1 MFEKKK
7 RQKELRKKILF
18 NKTLS
23 NMRKY
28 VNNLENQK
36 NHYIDMAK
44 QAHLN
49 GSNEQYSLAVSGLKM
64 AVAYQRKAK
73 EMLLNFELTMQL
85 RDLSQVTGEFLTGMV
100 KLSGDMSKIISKQD
114 YAKVS
119 ESFENAMGKVEE
131 QNMQMENFLDTT
143 EVNFTNI
150 AADPSNVS
158 DEEINSLI
166 DFEAKEEVKGKDKEI
181 DTKIEEIEKLLY
193 QICKRVNL

>member
-1 MFEKKK
+1 MFEKQK
-7 RQKELRKKILF
+7 RQKELKKKILF

-36 NHYIDMAK
+36 NHYVTMAK
-44 QAHLN
+44 EAHLN
-49 GSNEQYSLAVSGLKM
+49 GSMEQYNLAINGLKM
-64 AVAYQRKAK
+64 ALAYQKKAK

-100 KLSGDMSKIISKQD
+100 KLSADMSKIIDKQD

-119 ESFENAMGKVEE
+119 ESFEKAMGKVEE
-131 QNMQMENFLDTT
+131 QNMQIENFLDST
-143 EVNFTNI
+143 EVSFENI

-158 DEEINSLI
+158 DEEIKGLI
-166 DFEAKEEVKGKDKEI
+166 DFEAKEEVKSKDNEI
-181 DTKIEEIEKLLY
+181 DSKIEEIEKILSEL
-193 QICKRVNL
+193 

>member
-7 RQKELRKKILF
+7 RQRELKKKILF

-49 GSNEQYSLAVSGLKM
+49 GSKEQYSLAVSGLKM

-150 AADPSNVS
+150 AADPANVS
-158 DEEINSLI
+158 DDEINSLI
-166 DFEAKEEVKGKDKEI
+166 DFEAKEEVKGKDQEI
-181 DTKIEEIEKLLY
+181 DTKIEEIERLLSDM
-193 QICKRVNL
+193 

>member
-1 MFEKKK
+1 MFEKRK
-7 RQKELRKKILF
+7 RQKELKKKILF

-36 NHYIDMAK
+36 LHYIDMAK

-49 GSNEQYSLAVSGLKM
+49 GSKEQYSLAVNGLKM
-64 AVAYQRKAK
+64 AVAYQKKAK

-85 RDLSQVTGEFLTGMV
+85 RDLSHVTGEFLTGMV
-100 KLSGDMSKIISKQD
+100 KLSGDMSKIIDKQD

-119 ESFENAMGKVEE
+119 ESFEKAMGKVEE
-131 QNMQMENFLDTT
+131 QNIQMENFLDNT
-143 EVNFTNI
+143 EVNFENI

-158 DEEINSLI
+158 DEEINKLI
-166 DFEAKEEVKGKDKEI
+166 DFEAKEDIKSKDGEI
-181 DTKIEEIEKLLY
+181 DTKIEEIEKLL
-193 QICKRVNL
+193 NDL

>member
-7 RQKELRKKILF
+7 RQKELKKKILF

-36 NHYIDMAK
+36 QHYITMAK
-44 QAHLN
+44 EAHLN
-49 GSNEQYSLAVSGLKM
+49 GSNEQYVLAVSGLKM
-64 AVAYQRKAK
+64 SVAYQKKAK

-85 RDLSQVTGEFLTGMV
+85 RDLSHVTGEFLSGMV

-119 ESFENAMGKVEE
+119 ESFEKAMGKVEE
-131 QNMQMENFLDTT
+131 QNIQMESFLDST
-143 EVNFTNI
+143 EVGFQNI

-158 DEEINSLI
+158 DEEINKLI
-166 DFEAKEEVKGKDKEI
+166 DFEAKEDIKSKDNEI
-181 DTKIEEIEKLLY
+181 DTKIEEIEKLLSD
-193 QICKRVNL
+193 L